1 MEFLTHINFVPSFD
15 ENNRIT
21 GFIVYPVKQQMDDDK
36 RELIT
41 VKCSEEEAE
50 AWNLCAVLD
59 NTGNE
64 WIADFHNKEAA
75 DNFAILLQS
84 IYRAG
89 RNSNEQKNPDSIFI
103 VWGYEDVIRQ
113 ARTQDI
119 LVTPDEARD
128 ILQQMQDDYDCNN
141 GITWETINAHLWAL
155 KRAWINRDILAE
167 KNGVQVGTK
176 TCSYPGGMPFTHFA
190 GSFTIWH
197 ENEWREAN
205 EADFVFTDPTSNL
218 GLNFAHDGFDSDM
231 ASEEDETLE
240 YRIEKCESSR
250 PAFDLILYKDG
261 EEYLDTYLYDSKE
274 EAQADIRLAAARY
287 NITFTEKG
295 TEE

>member
-1 MEFLTHINFVPSFD
+1 MVFTTQFNFVPSFD

-21 GFIVYPVKQQMDDDK
+21 GFIVYPVKQQMDEDN

-41 VKCSEEEAE
+41 VKCTEEEAE
-50 AWNLCAVLD
+50 AWNLSALLSD
-59 NTGNE
+59 TGTE
-64 WIADFHNKEAA
+64 WIADFNSKDAA
-75 DNFAILLQS
+75 DNFATLLQS

-89 RNSNEQKNPDSIFI
+89 VRSHEKDPDSISI
-103 VWGYEDVIRQ
+103 VWGYEDVIGQ

-128 ILQQMQDDYDCNN
+128 ILQEMKDGHDCNN
-141 GITWETINAHLWAL
+141 GITWETINAHLWEL

-218 GLNFAHDGFDSDM
+218 GLQFVHDSIDGDLSG
-231 ASEEDETLE
+231 EEDETLQ
-240 YRIEKCESSR
+240 YRIEKEESSR
-250 PAFDLILYKDG
+250 PTFELILYKDG
-261 EEYLDTYLYDSKE
+261 EEYLDTYLYDSRE
-274 EAQADIRLAAARY
+274 DAQADIRLAAARY